1 MIGQDLLG
9 EKQPDL
15 EKDVDLS
22 CCGGCCEAPDTPRRT
37 WRQWAR
43 RNDSSP
49 TFAYYTGVKWF
60 LVVVFAIPVFLNHFV
75 IGLIRYV
82 SGGWFHMLCR
92 SLCRFSNNEC
102 ANACYYVIGGLPQ
115 VTNYLI
121 AASEMIGLITFLL
134 SAFWAAFGMS
144 LLNPVCGVETCIEL
158 LRITDWT
165 YSTIFANLPVALEH
179 PGKLVMPCYFG
190 DPYKSDAAKV
200 APEKTATPS
209 TRRHNVEA
217 EELMRA
223 KFEAESTFYFVSAAK
238 LRESTQKILPVMQ
251 ELT

>member
-1 MIGQDLLG
+1 MLRVTGHAAPHVAAVGTAQRQ
-9 EKQPDL
+9 QPNVWL
-15 EKDVDLS
+15 VHRS
-22 CCGGCCEAPDTPRRT
+22 
-37 WRQWAR
+37 
-43 RNDSSP
+43 
-49 TFAYYTGVKWF
+49 F

-92 SLCRFSNNEC
+92 AFCRFSNNEC

-115 VTNYLI
+115 VINYLI
-121 AASEMIGLITFLL
+121 TVSEMIGLFSFLIGAFW
-134 SAFWAAFGMS
+134 SAFGLS

-179 PGKLVMPCYFG
+179 PGKLIMPCYFG

-217 EELMRA
+217 EELLRA
-223 KFEAESTFYFVSAAK
+223 KFEAESNFYFVSAAK
-238 LRESTQKILPVMQ
+238 QVAKLANAICPRGT
-251 ELT
+251 